1 MSNAAPGSDAA
12 SDDVRA
18 VALEYL
24 AHHNTV
30 SLATVGPDGPWAAT
44 VFYVNAGF
52 TLYFLS
58 EPKTQHAQ
66 NLLHSSTIAATV
78 NEDYRDWREI
88 KGIQMTA
95 DCAEVTGKRELAR
108 ALATYVKK
116 YPFVGQFLSPGQL
129 LTGMRVAGRAL
140 DVRIY
145 RVAPTR
151 VLYLDNAR
159 GFSHREE
166 IPLEEAKR

>member
-1 MSNAAPGSDAA
+1 MSQPPSLPAAGAA
-12 SDDVRA
+12 DIRT

-24 AHHNTV
+24 ANHNTV
-30 SLATVGPDGPWAAT
+30 SLATVGPDGPWATT
-44 VFYVNAGF
+44 VFYVNLGF

-58 EPKTQHAQ
+58 EPKTQHVQ
-66 NLLHSSTIAATV
+66 NLAHSGTIAATV

-88 KGIQMTA
+88 KGIQMAAT
-95 DCAEVTGKRELAR
+95 CAEVTSKRELAR
-108 ALATYVKK
+108 VLPAYIKK
-116 YPFVGQFLSPGQL
+116 YPFVAQFLSPGQL
-129 LTGMRVAGRAL
+129 LSGMKIGGKAL

-151 VLYLDNAR
+151 LLYLDNAR

-166 IPLEEAKR
+166 VPLNPP

>member
-1 MSNAAPGSDAA
+1 MSEAAPRTEPG

-24 AHHNTV
+24 ARHNTV

-44 VFYVNAGF
+44 VFYVNLGF
-52 TLYFLS
+52 TLYVLS

-66 NLLHSSTIAATV
+66 NVLHSPTIAATV

-95 DCAEVTGKRELAR
+95 VCAEVTGKRELAR
-108 ALATYVKK
+108 ALAAYVKK

-145 RVAPTR
+145 RIMPTR